1 MPPTARAPD
10 RSSLLLGVDTG
21 GSHTRVAI
29 AREDLAVLA
38 RAEGPGAAMRPGGA
52 RASAAVVAE
61 TARRAAAQAGVALPA
76 DAGAVGAAGA
86 GRFPEGDELAA
97 ALVEAGVARQVR
109 VLGDAEVGLFAAF
122 GSGPGVLLIAG
133 TGSIAFARDPQ
144 GALQRR
150 GGYGWQL
157 GDEGGGY
164 WLGRRALA
172 AAGRAHD
179 GREEGTTLL
188 GRLLGA
194 LGLRDF
200 NDLVRWAATATPTQ
214 IAGLAPQVLN
224 AARDGEAVAL
234 RLVEEAAQELAELV
248 GSLER
253 HFPEPDPLPV
263 ATAGGLLRAD
273 SPLYRAVQRALRAT
287 VPRARL
293 ETGAVDATLGA
304 LRLARELVG
313 G

>member
-1 MPPTARAPD
+1 A
-10 RSSLLLGVDTG
+10 
-21 GSHTRVAI
+21 
-29 AREDLAVLA
+29 
-38 RAEGPGAAMRPGGA
+38 
-52 RASAAVVAE
+52 
-61 TARRAAAQAGVALPA
+61 
-76 DAGAVGAAGA
+76 
-86 GRFPEGDELAA
+86 
-97 ALVEAGVARQVR
+97 AGVARQVR

-122 GSGPGVLLIAG
+122 EGGPGVLLIAG

-144 GALQRR
+144 GTLQRR

-172 AAGRAHD
+172 AAGRTHD

-188 GRLLGA
+188 ARLLGA

-200 NDLVRWAATATPTQ
+200 DDLVRWAATATTAQ
-214 IAGLAPQVLN
+214 VAGLAPQVLN
-224 AARDGEAVAL
+224 AARDGEGVAL
-234 RLVEEAAQELAELV
+234 RLLEEAAQELADLV
-248 GSLER
+248 GSLGR
-253 HFPEPDPLPV
+253 HFPEPDPLRV
-263 ATAGGLLRAD
+263 ATAGGLLRVD
-273 SPLYRAVQRALRAT
+273 SPLYRAVLPALRTT

-293 ETGAVDATLGA
+293 EGGAVDAALGA